1 VERHLRPDGGIVLT
15 QWLRRTHGWF
25 GLWGATLGLLF
36 GFSGIWLN
44 HRAVLKLP
52 LAVERQNAQ
61 IALPDP
67 PPASP
72 DAMVAWLRD
81 ALKIEEAP
89 SSVRVEKARPVPWA
103 ERGASGSG
111 GGPTLMQPE
120 RWVFNFGGPHA
131 MLQIESWVGNRSVS
145 VQRTDNGVIA
155 TLTNLH
161 KGVGMPLPWIL
172 LVDTLAGSLIFLS
185 LSGLLLWWQTHRGRR
200 SGLLILATCATVV
213 VSLAV
218 SRVLA

>member
-1 VERHLRPDGGIVLT
+1 MKDSTRIAVT
-15 QWLRRTHGWF
+15 TWLRRTHGWF

-52 LAVERQNAQ
+52 MAQERVNTE

-67 PPASP
+67 APATP
-72 DAMVAWLRD
+72 DAMAAWLRE
-81 ALKIEEAP
+81 ALQLTEAP
-89 SSVRVEKARPVPWA
+89 TATRIDKARPVPWA
-103 ERGASGSG
+103 ERGASAGAG
-111 GGPTLMQPE
+111 KPRLMQPE
-120 RWVFNFGGPHA
+120 RWVFNFGGPNSQ
-131 MLQIESWVGNRSVS
+131 LQVETWVGNRSVH

-161 KGVGMPLPWIL
+161 KGVGMPMYWIL

-185 LSGLLLWWQTHRGRR
+185 LSGVTLWWQTHRRR
-200 SGLLILATCATVV
+200 PRGALILAVCALLVV
-213 VSLAV
+213 GVATT
-218 SRVLA
+218 RVLS

>member
-1 VERHLRPDGGIVLT
+1 MTPQNRIVFT

-52 LAVERQNAQ
+52 LAVERQNSQ
-61 IALPDP
+61 IALPEP
-67 PPASP
+67 PPATP

-81 ALKIEEAP
+81 ALKIDEAP
-89 SSVRVEKARPVPWA
+89 SNVRIEKARAVAWA
-103 ERGASGSG
+103 DRGASGTPG
-111 GGPTLMQPE
+111 APGAPKLMQPE
-120 RWVFNFGGPHA
+120 RWTINFGGPHT
-131 MLQIESWVGNRSVS
+131 MLQVESWVGNRSVS
-145 VQRTDNGVIA
+145 LQRTDNGVIA

-161 KGVGMPLPWIL
+161 KGVGMPVPWIL

-185 LSGLLLWWQTHRGRR
+185 LSGLLLWWQTHRNSKRE
-200 SGLLILATCATVV
+200 LLIFGASAAVV
-213 VSLAV
+213 IGLAV
-218 SRVLA
+218 SRAIV

>member
-1 VERHLRPDGGIVLT
+1 MTPSTRSTFVA
-15 QWLRRTHGWF
+15 WLRRTHGWF

-52 LAVERQNAQ
+52 LAQERTNAQ

-67 PPASP
+67 VPATP
-72 DAMVAWLRD
+72 DAMAAWLQG
-81 ALKIEEAP
+81 ALALPSAP
-89 SSVRVEKARPVPWA
+89 TSTRVDKARPVAWA
-103 ERGASGSG
+103 ERGASSSAGA
-111 GGPTLMQPE
+111 PTLMQPE
-120 RWVFNFGGPHA
+120 HWVFNFGGPSS
-131 MLQIESWVGNRSVS
+131 MLQVEWWAGNRSVA

-161 KGVGMPLPWIL
+161 KGVGMSWPWIL

-185 LSGLLLWWQTHRGRR
+185 ISGVTLWWQTHRLRPRGA
-200 SGLLILATCATVV
+200 LILAACAALV
-213 VSLAV
+213 A
-218 SRVLA
+218 VLAGSRLLS